1 MHIAHQL
8 TVSRRRYAIY
18 VTDFILLIYM
28 FYFHLKSIFM
38 VFYGIL
44 IAYELAIIWKNNTI
58 IIITIII
65 YAKCD
70 SLCLQTK
77 RSFKLFCAMDG
88 NIQVVNRSTKIL
100 RLLRKSSS
108 PLPCYKIIVF
118 NLMFSVNTNLEIL
131 RFCAGWLFEYN
142 PQIST

>member
-44 IAYELAIIWKNNTI
+44 IAYGLAII
-58 IIITIII
+58 
-65 YAKCD
+65 
-70 SLCLQTK
+70 
-77 RSFKLFCAMDG
+77 
-88 NIQVVNRSTKIL
+88 
-100 RLLRKSSS
+100 
-108 PLPCYKIIVF
+108 
-118 NLMFSVNTNLEIL
+118 
-131 RFCAGWLFEYN
+131 
-142 PQIST
+142 